1 MEIQDAIIKANK
13 DGCSFKRECQTEI
26 EYIIDGHDIYPVI
39 IHSKT
44 RLYTPVILHLYDILA
59 NDWIICGQPPQR
71 EIALSPFRQVETLV
85 RWRRIDMNNPPVGRV
100 LLLSTSKMVII
111 GDWYKGMWRTNE
123 SFWDKGELKSI
134 YMLSDMTHWMP
145 IPDAPST

>member
-59 NDWIICGQPPQR
+59 DDWIVYGQPPQR
-71 EIALSPFRQVETLV
+71 EIVPSPSRQVETLV
-85 RWRRIDMNNPPVGRV
+85 RQ
-100 LLLSTSKMVII
+100 LLSEEII
-111 GDWYKGMWRTNE
+111 VKIFLDNE
-123 SFWDKGELKSI
+123 FRCIEEDQTVSVVPYIQRDQYPGLAKKIRQVFI
-134 YMLSDMTHWMP
+134 
-145 IPDAPST
+145 DARQSA